1 MSLVVNNVDSFFNLN
16 YIIYVVKTEN
26 RDGKPVNV
34 VVDRIGKVAH
44 KDAWKWWR
52 K

>member
-1 MSLVVNNVDSFFNLN
+1 MVRGCPPGMG
-16 YIIYVVKTEN
+16 YYVVKTEN

-34 VVDRIGKVAH
+34 VVDRIGKVAQ
-44 KDAWKWWR
+44 KDVWKWWR